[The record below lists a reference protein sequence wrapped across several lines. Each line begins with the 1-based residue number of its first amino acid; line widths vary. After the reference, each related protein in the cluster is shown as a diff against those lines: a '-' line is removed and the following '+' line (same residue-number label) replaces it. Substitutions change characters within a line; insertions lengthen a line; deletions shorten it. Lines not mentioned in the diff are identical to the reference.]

1 MRFAET
7 IRRRPA
13 GRRGAAEAAA
23 RQDYTDADECAVQLR
38 LVHVRDRGFGVGG
51 GGVEDVG
58 DAAVG
63 HELLVHRHFQLGD
76 VAVGAEDFA
85 EVRRVDVFG

>member
-1 MRFAET
+1 M
-7 IRRRPA
+7 
-13 GRRGAAEAAA
+13 
-23 RQDYTDADECAVQLR
+23 
-38 LVHVRDRGFGVGG
+38 HVRDRGFGVGG